1 MAVQQNDYFGETYFE
16 IFRDEM
22 SRCLQLS
29 NGTVKIYAERSQ
41 EIMKKKIMIKSRWKT
56 GGWVFILLASL
67 HT

>member
-1 MAVQQNDYFGETYFE
+1 MLNLIWYYRSTVQFHRYDNEIMAVQQNDYFGETYFE

-41 EIMKKKIMIKSRWKT
+41 EIMKKK
-56 GGWVFILLASL
+56 
-67 HT
+67 